1 MHAFLSPHK
10 RERPCRRQS
19 QKQTV
24 TVTIHRRADSHRL
37 RGQQSPST
45 ESASGSAVGPN
56 PMAPSVERVSRIPI
70 QNLKTIGVRTRANVH
85 TRAVLGTVPRRLR
98 SRGGGSRFVL
108 GARVRS
114 TWKVLLGGTATPE
127 AVGASLSSSRGWF
140 FEEIDQCTLTRP
152 CQNKS
157 HFAST
162 RSLQSRRG
170 SARRSEASCVSI
182 RCPSRSSDATQKSQ
196 VATDTRRRA
205 RGR

>member
-1 MHAFLSPHK
+1 MPPPEPETDSDSDDPPPSGFPSPAWA
-10 RERPCRRQS
+10 
-19 QKQTV
+19 TV
-24 TVTIHRRADSHRL
+24 TVDGKRKRQCSWPEPDGAECGTCVQNTNSKFEDHWRTHTGECPYPCRL
-37 RGQQSPST
+37 GNCTKAFAQS
-45 ESASGSAVGPN
+45 
-56 PMAPSVERVSRIPI
+56 
-70 QNLKTIGVRTRANVH
+70 
-85 TRAVLGTVPRRLR
+85 
-98 SRGGGSRFVL
+98 GGGSRFVL